1 MSIFSRF
8 TDIVNA
14 NLNSMLDKAEQP
26 DKMIRL
32 IIQEMEETLV
42 EVRATA
48 AKHIAEKKSLQRQ
61 MDAAEKR
68 ANNWQEKAELA
79 MAKDREDLAKAALVE
94 KRQATNKIEEF
105 EKQMTEVDIY
115 IQQIQQ
121 DSQRLQEKLAEAHKK
136 QKALLLR
143 QESACV
149 RLKAKQ
155 TASVYDIEE
164 AIAKFD
170 RFEQKIEQVEA
181 EIEAFDMTQ
190 NQDLDSQIQAL
201 AQEDEI
207 ADELAELKKKVANG

>member
-61 MDAAEKR
+61 IDSAEKR

-94 KRQATNKIEEF
+94 KHQASNKVEEF
-105 EKQMTEVDIY
+105 AKQMTEVDIY

-155 TASVYDIEE
+155 TASVYDIED

-190 NQDLDSQIQAL
+190 NQDLDSQIDAL
-201 AQEDEI
+201 AREDEI